1 VRSVPAREGAKIWGI
16 WESGNT
22 DPDPVRVEIRASVN
36 WSHVEMARAL
46 KPPESIDLG
55 PKYEA
60 HFRRYHIRHALC
72 HHRHN
77 PRAS

>member
-1 VRSVPAREGAKIWGI
+1 
-16 WESGNT
+16 
-22 DPDPVRVEIRASVN
+22 
-36 WSHVEMARAL
+36 MARAL